1 MELLIFDIKIPN
13 PELLSKYKDI
23 KKKTKINATNLN
35 GGMSAS
41 KIRLS
46 ILLVVLKT
54 KYFTLLTSIFAIIP
68 LINKATIKAKN
79 INKNSI
85 KDIPI
90 ISLLII

>member
-1 MELLIFDIKIPN
+1 MELLIFVKKIPN
-13 PELLSKYKDI
+13 LELLSKYKDI
-23 KKKTKINATNLN
+23 KKKTKINETSLN

-41 KIRLS
+41 NIKLS
-46 ILLVVLKT
+46 ILFAVLEM
-54 KYFTLLTSIFAIIP
+54 KYFILLTSIFAIIP